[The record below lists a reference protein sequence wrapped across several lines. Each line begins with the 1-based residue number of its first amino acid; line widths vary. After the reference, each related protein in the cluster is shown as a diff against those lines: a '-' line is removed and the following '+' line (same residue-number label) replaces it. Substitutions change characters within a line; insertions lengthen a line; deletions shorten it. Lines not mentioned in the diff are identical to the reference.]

1 MPTRL
6 EVLLHSLKSAA
17 AGVAHNNNGANS
29 DAAKAMVAER
39 GSMRILTGGLDILER
54 ISRVGVRPV
63 NANATEI
70 VDIYGTKQAW
80 TVAKN

>member
-1 MPTRL
+1 
-6 EVLLHSLKSAA
+6 
-17 AGVAHNNNGANS
+17 
-29 DAAKAMVAER
+29 
-39 GSMRILTGGLDILER
+39 MRILTGGLDILER